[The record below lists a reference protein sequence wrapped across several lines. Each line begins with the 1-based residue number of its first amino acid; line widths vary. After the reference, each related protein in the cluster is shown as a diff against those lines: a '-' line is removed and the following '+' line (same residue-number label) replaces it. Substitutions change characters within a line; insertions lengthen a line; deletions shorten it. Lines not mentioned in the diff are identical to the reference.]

1 MFSLP
6 ERRPD
11 QSYYVSLVSPLSA
24 GVRLE
29 QTSDGIVATLRHQST
44 LSTLQRTVLTELAT
58 TKSLFKNPPTI
69 ASLELIT
76 PRWGCIEVDGVVKV
90 NPFTHIELTPLLDG
104 PSFVD
109 LALVGIQISRSSIQP
124 FFKTVI
130 LEKVPESV
138 IDLEWGAPFEE
149 DVEEVSDLGLAS
161 SPADATPFVLQ
172 DPAVT
177 ERKKEEA
184 KERIRAAF
192 RTAEQATRDA
202 ERMASEFYD
211 AYDLSDNESAFSEW
225 MEEESSEGEAD

>member
-11 QSYYVSLVSPLSA
+11 QSYYVSLVTPLSA
-24 GVRLE
+24 GVRFE
-29 QTSDGIVATLRHQST
+29 QTSDGITPTLCHQST
-44 LSTLQRTVLTELAT
+44 LSALQRTVLTELST

-76 PRWGCIEVDGVVKV
+76 PRWGCIEVDGTVKV
-90 NPFTHIELTPLLDG
+90 NPFTHIELTPLLSA

-109 LALVGIQISRSSIQP
+109 LALAGIQISRSSIQP
-124 FFKTVI
+124 FFKTVF

-138 IDLEWGAPFEE
+138 IDLEWGAATEE
-149 DVEEVSDLGLAS
+149 EVEEVSDLGTAS

-172 DPAVT
+172 DPTAI
-177 ERKKEEA
+177 ERKKTDA

-192 RTAEQATRDA
+192 RTADQATRDA
-202 ERMASEFYD
+202 ERMATEFYD
-211 AYDLSDNESAFSEW
+211 TYDLSDNESAFSEW